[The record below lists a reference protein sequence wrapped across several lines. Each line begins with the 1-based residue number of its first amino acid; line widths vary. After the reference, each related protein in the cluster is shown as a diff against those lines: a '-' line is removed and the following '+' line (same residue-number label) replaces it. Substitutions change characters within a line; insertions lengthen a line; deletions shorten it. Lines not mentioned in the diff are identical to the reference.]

1 MTLDASDP
9 NRHPEAPPRRA
20 TYESLDAARRQAQ
33 EKVRLALACGQP
45 EPGIFCRSHPLPED
59 LGEPTEREYR
69 TASPR
74 LGLPVEILTWRDPNT
89 GKVIKVFHR
98 LRVGVHGF
106 DD

>member
-9 NRHPEAPPRRA
+9 NRHPLAPPRRA
-20 TYESLDAARRQAQ
+20 SYEKLDAARQQAQ
-33 EKVRLALACGQP
+33 SIQSLALAAGQP
-45 EPGIFCRSHPLPED
+45 EPGIFCRSHPLPD

-74 LGLPVEILTWRDPNT
+74 LGLPVEILTWRDPET

-98 LRVGVHGF
+98 FRVGIHGF
-106 DD
+106 DDD